1 MSFGASDRV
10 LISRA
15 LPGPSLLILHCTL
28 LINTVRQWKFALPGA
43 YIPGKGPKMGR
54 NAGSD
59 RSETTSLLGA

>member
-1 MSFGASDRV
+1 MGSGASDRV

-28 LINTVRQWKFALPGA
+28 LINTVQQWKFALPGA
-43 YIPGKGPKMGR
+43 YLPGKGPKMGR
-54 NAGSD
+54 NAGSL